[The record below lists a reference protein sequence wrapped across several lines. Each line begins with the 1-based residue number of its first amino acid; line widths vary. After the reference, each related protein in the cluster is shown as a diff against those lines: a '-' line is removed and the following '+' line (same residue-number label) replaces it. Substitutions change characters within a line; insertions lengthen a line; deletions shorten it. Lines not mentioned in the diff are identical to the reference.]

1 MDIASP
7 ITAVKGIGEKT
18 QKAFA
23 KMGVYTVGDIL
34 LHFPRDYVKFPE
46 ITDIDELNNVNVSS
60 TYAIHAVI
68 KKAPVVKNTARMQI
82 TLQDIGSP
90 GHMIQLVWY
99 RMPYLKAQLVQGRH
113 LIFYGH
119 IKPNGGRYVM
129 EQPVVY
135 EVQKYEAIRDTLQPV
150 YSVTSGV
157 TNNLIVKTIKETLSH
172 DTLLSDY
179 LPKDIRHRYGFCEY
193 NYAMKQIHFP
203 DDFDALVEAR
213 RRLVFDEFFLFIMGM
228 RYQNKK
234 QQKDKNE
241 FEFTDD
247 AFIDGLI
254 DKLPYELTGA
264 QKKTI
269 DEIKQDIKSPYVMQ
283 RLIQGDVGSGKT
295 IVAFLLMAWASKCG
309 YQSAIMAPTEVLANQ
324 HYETFC
330 SLVSQFGIDSPVVL
344 LTGSMTAKQ
353 KREAYARLENEKNA
367 LIIGTHALIQEKADF
382 SNLSLVITDEQHR
395 FGVKQRESFSDKGRK
410 PHILVMSATPIPR
423 TLAIIIYGDMDIS
436 VINEVPA
443 KRLPIK
449 NCVVGTAFRPKAY
462 SFIEE
467 QVRAGHQAYV
477 ICPLVEE
484 TENSEGENVT
494 DYANVLKAALPKDI
508 TVDVLNGR
516 MKSKAKDEV
525 MQRFA
530 NNESQVLVST
540 TVVEV
545 GVNVPNA
552 TVMMI
557 ENADRFGL
565 AQLHQLR
572 GRVGRGDA
580 QSYCI
585 FINSSN
591 SKKSKKRLEILNKSN
606 DGFYIASEDLK
617 LRGPGDFFGIRQS
630 GDLAFALA
638 DVYQDSDVLKE
649 ASEMVDEVL
658 EADPALCTPENRIL
672 KKKMVEFAKEQLK
685 RMNL

>member
-1 MDIASP
+1 
-7 ITAVKGIGEKT
+7 
-18 QKAFA
+18 
-23 KMGVYTVGDIL
+23 
-34 LHFPRDYVKFPE
+34 
-46 ITDIDELNNVNVSS
+46 
-60 TYAIHAVI
+60 
-68 KKAPVVKNTARMQI
+68 
-82 TLQDIGSP
+82 
-90 GHMIQLVWY
+90 
-99 RMPYLKAQLVQGRH
+99 
-113 LIFYGH
+113 
-119 IKPNGGRYVM
+119 
-129 EQPVVY
+129 
-135 EVQKYEAIRDTLQPV
+135 
-150 YSVTSGV
+150 
-157 TNNLIVKTIKETLSH
+157 
-172 DTLLSDY
+172 
-179 LPKDIRHRYGFCEY
+179 
-193 NYAMKQIHFP
+193 
-203 DDFDALVEAR
+203 
-213 RRLVFDEFFLFIMGM
+213 
-228 RYQNKK
+228 
-234 QQKDKNE
+234 
-241 FEFTDD
+241 
-247 AFIDGLI
+247 
-254 DKLPYELTGA
+254 
-264 QKKTI
+264 
-269 DEIKQDIKSPYVMQ
+269 
-283 RLIQGDVGSGKT
+283 
-295 IVAFLLMAWASKCG
+295 
-309 YQSAIMAPTEVLANQ
+309 
-324 HYETFC
+324 
-330 SLVSQFGIDSPVVL
+330 
-344 LTGSMTAKQ
+344 
-353 KREAYARLENEKNA
+353 
-367 LIIGTHALIQEKADF
+367 
-382 SNLSLVITDEQHR
+382 
-395 FGVKQRESFSDKGRK
+395 
-410 PHILVMSATPIPR
+410 
-423 TLAIIIYGDMDIS
+423 
-436 VINEVPA
+436 
-443 KRLPIK
+443 
-449 NCVVGTAFRPKAY
+449 
-462 SFIEE
+462 
-467 QVRAGHQAYV
+467 
-477 ICPLVEE
+477 VEE

-672 KKKMVEFAKEQLK
+672 KKKMDEFAKEQLK

>member
-7 ITAVKGIGEKT
+7 ITSVKGIGEKT

-82 TLQDIGSP
+82 TMQDIGSP

-119 IKPNGGRYVM
+119 IKPKGGRYVM

-283 RLIQGDVGSGKT
+283 R
-295 IVAFLLMAWASKCG
+295 
-309 YQSAIMAPTEVLANQ
+309 
-324 HYETFC
+324 
-330 SLVSQFGIDSPVVL
+330 

-658 EADPALCTPENRIL
+658 EADPALCTAENRIL
-672 KKKMVEFAKEQLK
+672 KKKMDEFAKEQLK

>member
-1 MDIASP
+1 M
-7 ITAVKGIGEKT
+7 
-18 QKAFA
+18 
-23 KMGVYTVGDIL
+23 
-34 LHFPRDYVKFPE
+34 
-46 ITDIDELNNVNVSS
+46 
-60 TYAIHAVI
+60 
-68 KKAPVVKNTARMQI
+68 
-82 TLQDIGSP
+82 
-90 GHMIQLVWY
+90 
-99 RMPYLKAQLVQGRH
+99 
-113 LIFYGH
+113 
-119 IKPNGGRYVM
+119 
-129 EQPVVY
+129 
-135 EVQKYEAIRDTLQPV
+135 
-150 YSVTSGV
+150 
-157 TNNLIVKTIKETLSH
+157 
-172 DTLLSDY
+172 
-179 LPKDIRHRYGFCEY
+179 
-193 NYAMKQIHFP
+193 
-203 DDFDALVEAR
+203 
-213 RRLVFDEFFLFIMGM
+213 
-228 RYQNKK
+228 
-234 QQKDKNE
+234 
-241 FEFTDD
+241 
-247 AFIDGLI
+247 
-254 DKLPYELTGA
+254 
-264 QKKTI
+264 
-269 DEIKQDIKSPYVMQ
+269 
-283 RLIQGDVGSGKT
+283 
-295 IVAFLLMAWASKCG
+295 
-309 YQSAIMAPTEVLANQ
+309 
-324 HYETFC
+324 
-330 SLVSQFGIDSPVVL
+330 
-344 LTGSMTAKQ
+344 
-353 KREAYARLENEKNA
+353 
-367 LIIGTHALIQEKADF
+367 
-382 SNLSLVITDEQHR
+382 
-395 FGVKQRESFSDKGRK
+395 
-410 PHILVMSATPIPR
+410 
-423 TLAIIIYGDMDIS
+423 
-436 VINEVPA
+436 
-443 KRLPIK
+443 
-449 NCVVGTAFRPKAY
+449 
-462 SFIEE
+462 
-467 QVRAGHQAYV
+467 
-477 ICPLVEE
+477 EE

-606 DGFYIASEDLK
+606 DGFFIASEDLK

-672 KKKMVEFAKEQLK
+672 KKKMDEFAKEQLK

>member
-1 MDIASP
+1 MDITSP
-7 ITAVKGIGEKT
+7 ITGIKGIGEKT
-18 QKAFA
+18 QKSFA

-34 LHFPRDYVKFPE
+34 LHFPRNYVKFPE
-46 ITDIDELNNVNVSS
+46 ITDIDELNNVNESQD
-60 TYAIHAVI
+60 YAMHAVI
-68 KKAPVVKNTARMQI
+68 RRAPLVKNTGRMQI

-90 GHMIQLVWY
+90 GHMIQLIWY
-99 RMPYLKAQLVQGRH
+99 RMPYLKAQLSQGRH
-113 LIFYGH
+113 LIFYGR
-119 IKPNGGRYVM
+119 IKPKSGKYVM

-135 EVQKYEAIRDTLQPV
+135 EVEKYEAIRDTLQPV
-150 YSVTSGV
+150 YSITSGI
-157 TNNLIVKTIKETLSH
+157 TNNLIVKTVKETLAN
-172 DTLLSDY
+172 DRLLGDY
-179 LPKDIRHRYGFCEY
+179 LPSKIRGTYGFCEY

-203 DDFDALVEAR
+203 DDFDALIEAR

-228 RYQNKK
+228 RYQNKR
-234 QQKDKNE
+234 QQKDSNGFMFAE
-241 FEFTDD
+241 PE
-247 AFIDGLI
+247 FIDGLI
-254 DKLPYELTGA
+254 EKLPYELTDA

-269 DEIKQDIKSPYVMQ
+269 REIENDMQSPYVMQ

-330 SLVSQFGIDSPVVL
+330 SLVEQFGLECPVIL
-344 LTGSMTAKQ
+344 LTGSMTVKQ
-353 KREAYARLENEKNA
+353 KRMAYERMKTEKNA

-382 SNLSLVITDEQHR
+382 ENLSLVITDEQHR
-395 FGVKQRESFSDKGRK
+395 FGVKQRETFSDKGAK

-449 NCVVGTAFRPKAY
+449 NCVVNTSYRPKAY
-462 SFIEE
+462 SFIED
-467 QVRAGHQAYV
+467 QVKKGHQAYV

-494 DYANVLKAALPKDI
+494 DYAARLREALPDEIK
-508 TVDVLNGR
+508 VDMLNGK
-516 MKSKAKDEV
+516 MKSKLKDEV
-525 MQRFA
+525 MTRFA
-530 NNESQVLVST
+530 KNESQVLVST

-591 SKKSKKRLEILNKSN
+591 SKKAQKRLEILNKSN

-630 GDLAFALA
+630 GDLTFALA
-638 DVYQDSDVLKE
+638 DIYQDSDVLKE
-649 ASEMVDEVL
+649 ASKMVDIVL
-658 EADPALCTPENRIL
+658 EEDPELGMEEHHLL
-672 KKKMVEFAKEQLK
+672 KKKMEQFAKEQLK

>member
-1 MDIASP
+1 
-7 ITAVKGIGEKT
+7 
-18 QKAFA
+18 
-23 KMGVYTVGDIL
+23 
-34 LHFPRDYVKFPE
+34 
-46 ITDIDELNNVNVSS
+46 
-60 TYAIHAVI
+60 
-68 KKAPVVKNTARMQI
+68 
-82 TLQDIGSP
+82 
-90 GHMIQLVWY
+90 
-99 RMPYLKAQLVQGRH
+99 MP
-113 LIFYGH
+113 F
-119 IKPNGGRYVM
+119 
-129 EQPVVY
+129 
-135 EVQKYEAIRDTLQPV
+135 
-150 YSVTSGV
+150 
-157 TNNLIVKTIKETLSH
+157 
-172 DTLLSDY
+172 
-179 LPKDIRHRYGFCEY
+179 
-193 NYAMKQIHFP
+193 
-203 DDFDALVEAR
+203 
-213 RRLVFDEFFLFIMGM
+213 
-228 RYQNKK
+228 
-234 QQKDKNE
+234 
-241 FEFTDD
+241 
-247 AFIDGLI
+247 
-254 DKLPYELTGA
+254 
-264 QKKTI
+264 
-269 DEIKQDIKSPYVMQ
+269 
-283 RLIQGDVGSGKT
+283 
-295 IVAFLLMAWASKCG
+295 
-309 YQSAIMAPTEVLANQ
+309 
-324 HYETFC
+324 
-330 SLVSQFGIDSPVVL
+330 
-344 LTGSMTAKQ
+344 
-353 KREAYARLENEKNA
+353 
-367 LIIGTHALIQEKADF
+367 
-382 SNLSLVITDEQHR
+382 
-395 FGVKQRESFSDKGRK
+395 
-410 PHILVMSATPIPR
+410 
-423 TLAIIIYGDMDIS
+423 
-436 VINEVPA
+436 
-443 KRLPIK
+443 
-449 NCVVGTAFRPKAY
+449 
-462 SFIEE
+462 
-467 QVRAGHQAYV
+467 
-477 ICPLVEE
+477 VEE

-672 KKKMVEFAKEQLK
+672 KKKMDEFAKEQLK